1 MGYNDV
7 SRIAALCGAWHYGLA
22 KAERTDPLPE
32 STLVA
37 IGGTVRSNSDRSV
50 IIDAGNR
57 IEDGDKIEITAKG
70 NLGV

>member
-7 SRIAALCGAWHYGLA
+7 SRIADLCGAWHYGLA

-37 IGGTVRSNSDRSV
+37 IGGTVRSN
-50 IIDAGNR
+50 
-57 IEDGDKIEITAKG
+57 
-70 NLGV
+70 